1 MSEIL
6 VRKAELRDVP
16 TVYELIQPYVDENIV
31 LQKDLVVLYESMR
44 DFAVVEVDG
53 RVVGCGALHVLWRDL
68 GELRTIAVEPGMR
81 GYGIGYRLVE
91 FLVAEARE
99 IGLSRLFCLT
109 FETDFFAR
117 HGFKPVAERVIDTG
131 TYREMLRSPDEG
143 TAEFLDLPWVKPNT
157 LGNTRMIL
165 SL

>member
-117 HGFKPVAERVIDTG
+117 HGFEPVAERVIDTG

>member
-81 GYGIGYRLVE
+81 GYGIG
-91 FLVAEARE
+91 
-99 IGLSRLFCLT
+99 
-109 FETDFFAR
+109 
-117 HGFKPVAERVIDTG
+117 
-131 TYREMLRSPDEG
+131 
-143 TAEFLDLPWVKPNT
+143 
-157 LGNTRMIL
+157 
-165 SL
+165 